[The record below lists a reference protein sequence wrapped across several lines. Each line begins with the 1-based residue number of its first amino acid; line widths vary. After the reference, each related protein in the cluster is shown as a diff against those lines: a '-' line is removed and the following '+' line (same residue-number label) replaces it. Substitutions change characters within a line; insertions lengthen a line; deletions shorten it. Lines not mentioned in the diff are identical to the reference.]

1 MPTFLHIADVHLDS
15 AFSAHLDTHRSTVRR
30 SEVRRSLSNILDRA
44 KGVDI
49 LLVAG
54 DLFDGKNVSPETVAF
69 LKRKF
74 SEIKNT
80 RVFIVAGNH
89 DPYTDDSVYAKE
101 DFGENVHVFKTE
113 AECVDIPE
121 FKTRVYGVSFKS
133 EYECEKMNM
142 PTEIQDG
149 YSNIILLHADL
160 TSTGGESRY
169 NPIDKNFIAHCG
181 ADYLALGH
189 IHKRSEVQ
197 RAGNTYYAY
206 SGTTEGRG
214 FDECGDMGYYIG
226 EITDSVVNIG
236 FERSCIRRM
245 FIVDVDITEISDNLG
260 VAELIKEKLRETG
273 TADDMY
279 RVVLKGR
286 TDKSFLN
293 LGILKEELL
302 PHMAYIELKDETVIN
317 YDIDEIAE
325 QNTLCGEFVRIMRNR
340 KKTTDDDI
348 IAEATDL
355 GIEMLLGGRI

>member
-15 AFSAHLDTHRSTVRR
+15 AFSAHLDTHKSTVRR
-30 SEVRRSLSNILDRA
+30 GEVRRSLSNILDRA
-44 KGVDI
+44 RDVDI
-49 LLVAG
+49 LLIAG

-74 SEIKNT
+74 AEIKNT

-89 DPYTDDSVYAKE
+89 DPYTDNSVYANE
-101 DFGENVHVFKTE
+101 DFGENVHIFKTE

-121 FKTRVYGVSFKS
+121 LKTRIYGVSFKS
-133 EYECEKMNM
+133 EYECEKMNLLIE
-142 PTEIQDG
+142 PQEG

-160 TSTGGESRY
+160 TSIGGESRY
-169 NPIDKNFIAHCG
+169 NPIDKNFIADCG

-189 IHKRSEVQ
+189 IHKRSEVL
-197 RAGNTYYAY
+197 RAGKTYYAY
-206 SGTTEGRG
+206 SGTTEGHG

-226 EITDSVVNIG
+226 EISHGVANVG

-245 FIVDVDITEISDNLG
+245 FIVDTDITGVSDNLG
-260 VAELIKEKLRETG
+260 AAELVRKKIQETG

-279 RVVLKGR
+279 RVILKGR

-293 LGILKEELL
+293 LGILKEELK
-302 PHMAYIELKDETVIN
+302 PHTSYIEIKDETAIN

-340 KKTTDDDI
+340 EKTADDDI
-348 IAEATDL
+348 TAEATAL
-355 GIEMLLGGRI
+355 GIEMLLGGGV